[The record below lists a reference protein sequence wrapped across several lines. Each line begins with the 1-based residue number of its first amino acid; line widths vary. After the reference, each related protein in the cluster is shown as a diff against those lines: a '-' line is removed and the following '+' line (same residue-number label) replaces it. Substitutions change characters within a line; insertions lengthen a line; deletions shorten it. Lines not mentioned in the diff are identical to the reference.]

1 MKLLYRWHIIVN
13 IQSCRQTCRQINR
26 ESILE
31 KTKYFYR
38 TIVFTRKGNK
48 VALADIYHPD
58 KTTELEEWMGIVI
71 SLADGKHTLK
81 ELVDFMGAQYQRSPE
96 GLEDTLTSVIE
107 RLLEGKMIKL
117 SESEIDMPYYLAS
130 PIEHLDLERAK
141 RLMVEDG
148 YTLH

>member
-1 MKLLYRWHIIVN
+1 
-13 IQSCRQTCRQINR
+13 
-26 ESILE
+26 LE

>member
-1 MKLLYRWHIIVN
+1 LD
-13 IQSCRQTCRQINR
+13 
-26 ESILE
+26 
-31 KTKYFYR
+31 KTQYFYR

-81 ELVDFMGAQYQRSPE
+81 ELVDFMRSQYQHSPE

-117 SESEIDMPYYLAS
+117 SESAIDMPYYLAS